1 MPRRSTMRRLDVRLN
16 GRLAGYYDYTSAGG
30 VSFTY
35 AEDWLSWEN
44 GFAISRQLPL
54 RDGTFRGEG
63 ASAVFENLLP
73 DNDALRRIIAEKTEA
88 RSAAPHDL
96 LSAIGRDCV
105 GALQF
110 LQHDADPGNPFE
122 IEGVTQ
128 SEAEI
133 AQTLRSL
140 TFSPLGIEKGAPFRI
155 SLAGAQEKTAYLK
168 GEDGIWLRPEGL
180 TPTTHIFKRPMG
192 RVHEN
197 LDMSESVE
205 NEFVCLALAREMG
218 LSTNFAAIETFEDQK
233 ALVIERFDR
242 QRRSKGGYLRL
253 PQEDFLQAMGL
264 MSGQK
269 YEQHGGPSAVR
280 CYGLLAGS
288 TARSQ
293 DLKTFVKSQIFFW
306 MTAAIDGHAKN
317 FSIFT
322 LRDGFR
328 MTPLY
333 DIMSAAPDGLRR
345 SFRHKDLQI
354 AMAAGRRRHY
364 RLDKLHPRH
373 FVETAK
379 AAKVPD
385 ALLWEAVEELAIEG
399 RGAADRV
406 AADLPVDFPA
416 QIADPILDYA
426 RRKHATLEDF
436 AGFGVI

>member
-1 MPRRSTMRRLDVRLN
+1 MVRRSTTRRLDVRLN
-16 GRLAGYYDYTSAGG
+16 GRLAGYYDYTPAGG

-35 AEDWLSWEN
+35 AEEWLSWEN
-44 GFAISRQLPL
+44 SFAISRQLPL
-54 RDGTFRGEG
+54 QDGTFKGEG
-63 ASAVFENLLP
+63 TSAVFENLLP
-73 DNDALRRIIAEKTEA
+73 DNDALRRIIAEKTDA

-110 LQHDADPGNPFE
+110 LPHDTEPGNPFE
-122 IEGVTQ
+122 IEGTPQ

-133 AQTLRSL
+133 AKTLRNL
-140 TFSPLGIEKGAPFRI
+140 TFSPLGIEEGAPFRI

-168 GEDGIWLRPEGL
+168 GKDTWLRPKGL
-180 TPTTHIFKRPMG
+180 TPTTHIFKKPMW
-192 RVHEN
+192 RVHQN

-218 LSTNFAAIETFEDQK
+218 LPTNSAAIETFENQK

-242 QRRSKGGYLRL
+242 HMRSKGGYLRL

-280 CYGLLAGS
+280 CYSLLAGS
-288 TARSQ
+288 TARFQ
-293 DLKTFVKSQIFFW
+293 DLKTFLKSQIFFW
-306 MTAAIDGHAKN
+306 MVAAIDGHAKN

-333 DIMSAAPDGLRR
+333 DIMSAAPKGLRQ
-345 SFRHKDLQI
+345 SFRHRDLQI
-354 AMAAGRRRHY
+354 AMAAGQRRHY

-385 ALLWEAVEELAIEG
+385 ALLREAVEELAIDG
-399 RGAADRV
+399 KGAADRV
-406 AADLPVDFPA
+406 AAGLPLNFPS
-416 QIADPILDYA
+416 QIADPILNYT
-426 RRKHATLEDF
+426 RYRHTILEGF
-436 AGFGVI
+436 AESGVI